1 MNYKKEETPDLT
13 EISFRQG
20 KSNMELAHSRF
31 NEIFTSKVYPI
42 GEGGELKPGD
52 CVADVKNI
60 CWFAHTNT
68 HTHTHARDT
77 HTHTHTHTHTQGY
90 HPRGRA
96 QNGGENC
103 NRQCRVWEEEGA
115 YMHRYMNIHTTS
127 NIHTQLTRHRLFF
140 VKTVA
145 GSGRKEWWFDTRPT
159 TVGRI
164 PNPLTTTPLSNPIPN
179 AHLTLS
185 TGG

>member
-77 HTHTHTHTHTQGY
+77 HTHTHTH
-90 HPRGRA
+90 RGIIRED
-96 QNGGENC
+96 GLKT
-103 NRQCRVWEEEGA
+103 EGKIVIDNA
-115 YMHRYMNIHTTS
+115 
-127 NIHTQLTRHRLFF
+127 
-140 VKTVA
+140 A
-145 GSGRKEWWFDTRPT
+145 SGRKKVRTCIDT
-159 TVGRI
+159 
-164 PNPLTTTPLSNPIPN
+164 
-179 AHLTLS
+179 
-185 TGG
+185 